1 MFIQLCSDTSGMT
14 IKKTDKYSS
23 TDSHA
28 NIAHPQLEPP
38 ETLAKK
44 KKKKTEL

>member
-14 IKKTDKYSS
+14 TKKTDKYSS

-44 KKKKTEL
+44 KI